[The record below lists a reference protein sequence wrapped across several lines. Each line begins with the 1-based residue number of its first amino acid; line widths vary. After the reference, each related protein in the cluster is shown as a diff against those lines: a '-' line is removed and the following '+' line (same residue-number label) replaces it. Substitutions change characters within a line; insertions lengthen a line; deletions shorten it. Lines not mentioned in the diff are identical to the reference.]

1 MRSTSTGM
9 DDPARARSASP
20 EVSTSSRARPSLS
33 LTVSICSN
41 PGAMPGGFDPDTTT
55 QPPASA
61 ASAMAAMV
69 PASCVM
75 CHSGPGM
82 TNRYCPP
89 VARSVTAS
97 DWRVSPGAVRRST
110 LSPAAFSMSAMRW
123 PVAPPRA
130 TIAVDWPPMI
140 LIARLTLMPPP
151 TASCPTSSCA
161 ATSRSSI
168 RAAAVDRS
176 SAGFSVTVRMGA

>member
-1 MRSTSTGM
+1 
-9 DDPARARSASP
+9 
-20 EVSTSSRARPSLS
+20 
-33 LTVSICSN
+33 
-41 PGAMPGGFDPDTTT
+41 MPGGFDPDTTT
-55 QPPASA
+55 QPPARA

-69 PASCVM
+69 LASWVM
-75 CHSGPGM
+75 CHSGPGI
-82 TNRYCPP
+82 TKRYWPP

-151 TASCPTSSCA
+151 PGSTTGLSQ
-161 ATSRSSI
+161 RSLRSGTTLS
-168 RAAAVDRS
+168 AAVDRS
-176 SAGFSVTVRMGA
+176 SAGFSVTVRIGA